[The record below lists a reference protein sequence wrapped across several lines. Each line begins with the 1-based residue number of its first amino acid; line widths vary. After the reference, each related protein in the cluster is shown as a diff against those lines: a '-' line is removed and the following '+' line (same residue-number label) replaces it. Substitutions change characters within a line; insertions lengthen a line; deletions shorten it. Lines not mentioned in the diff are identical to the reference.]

1 MWPDLQRLLQS
12 NEGASRTERAQA
24 VIDNPHLTDWF
35 FMQRLQ
41 KFIKHWLEGVLDA
54 EWFWYRFEY
63 QARGSIHAHG
73 CAKLKNDP
81 DIRLLRK
88 RACQAVLE
96 KEKENEMSPDD
107 FEFSCQ
113 EIVREG
119 EDAERKLIS
128 YVDWLV
134 TTVNDDL
141 PDENWTLPDP
151 HPSAVKATSVD
162 NHDVD
167 YHRLVNSVE
176 RHTRC
181 SPAYC
186 LKKKRVDLP
195 AECRFGFPKPLQE
208 ETALIYEVRGKKNK
222 SVHSELQTKRNDERL
237 NSHNRVMLEN
247 WRANVDL
254 QVIVDEKACARYM
267 AKYAAK
273 GEPRSKSASDIL
285 KLSVSSLQND
295 DQVSSA
301 IKKAM
306 IQVAGDRDMA
316 AQETA
321 HMLLS
326 LPLVGCTYSFV
337 TVSLEN
343 SRKVILDAE
352 NPQEEVLQ
360 NSVLQ
365 DYGERTKVESRYRG
379 LSQLNLMQYASQFTR
394 VRGEL
399 TKRVN
404 PYIVRTFP
412 KLTANPGSPT
422 FGKYCK
428 YQLIKFKPWEDKSS
442 NAWDNMEETDDMFIN
457 TYASFLQ
464 TDFARD
470 NVFGYSIETEM
481 VHAAQTDETY
491 GTDESSDESDDEQ
504 DQPNEEEQIEDW
516 MLLCRLNQHYEDAGD
531 QMANNEAVDWFEAA
545 RGVPGDLLRESAG
558 WISKQ
563 RKDAEEQGMQ
573 YQTGDQQVVV
583 DPGTLNDKQRL
594 AFDIITASMANDECE
609 PLHMIV
615 SGTAGTAQLPIR
627 EYRELQGDSLQRLQ
641 LRLEGKRFLIID
653 EMSMIG
659 HQMLSWLDNRLR
671 AGTGK
676 EDIPFGGMSIILMG
690 DFGQLPPVG
699 DKPMY
704 IAGNGSVIS
713 DHGHSMYLTF
723 DYVVILE
730 QVMRQIGED
739 PEVVAFRALLMRMRD
754 GQVTEMDWRLLIQH
768 SRPNVSMDRFSDAI
782 RLYFDKKS
790 VAEYNYEKL
799 LEIGQPL
806 VKIQARH
813 SGRGAS
819 AATSDEA
826 GGLEAVLFLSTKA
839 EVMLTCNLWAEV
851 GLCNGSFG
859 TVEQFWFAEN
869 MGPPNLPIAVLVHF
883 PAYSGPAFL
892 QECSKCIPVPP
903 RLFEWMADGKYLS
916 RQQLPLRLRY
926 AMTIHKSQGQTL
938 TKAVVDLGKGERV
951 AGCTFVAASRVRS
964 INDIVFEPMTFDRL
978 KVIGR
983 NKNLK
988 KRQEAERRL
997 RVLAE
1002 KTEQRH
1008 KH

>member
-641 LRLEGKRFLIID
+641 LRLEGKRFL
-653 EMSMIG
+653 
-659 HQMLSWLDNRLR
+659 
-671 AGTGK
+671 
-676 EDIPFGGMSIILMG
+676 
-690 DFGQLPPVG
+690 
-699 DKPMY
+699 Y
-704 IAGNGSVIS
+704 
-713 DHGHSMYLTF
+713 
-723 DYVVILE
+723 
-730 QVMRQIGED
+730 
-739 PEVVAFRALLMRMRD
+739 
-754 GQVTEMDWRLLIQH
+754 
-768 SRPNVSMDRFSDAI
+768 
-782 RLYFDKKS
+782 
-790 VAEYNYEKL
+790 
-799 LEIGQPL
+799 
-806 VKIQARH
+806 
-813 SGRGAS
+813 
-819 AATSDEA
+819 
-826 GGLEAVLFLSTKA
+826 
-839 EVMLTCNLWAEV
+839 
-851 GLCNGSFG
+851 
-859 TVEQFWFAEN
+859 
-869 MGPPNLPIAVLVHF
+869 
-883 PAYSGPAFL
+883 
-892 QECSKCIPVPP
+892 
-903 RLFEWMADGKYLS
+903 
-916 RQQLPLRLRY
+916 
-926 AMTIHKSQGQTL
+926 
-938 TKAVVDLGKGERV
+938 
-951 AGCTFVAASRVRS
+951 
-964 INDIVFEPMTFDRL
+964 
-978 KVIGR
+978 
-983 NKNLK
+983 
-988 KRQEAERRL
+988 
-997 RVLAE
+997 
-1002 KTEQRH
+1002 
-1008 KH
+1008 